1 VPIAADGDVGIGPV
15 LADMT
20 HQAPDVAGT
29 FGTRRRL
36 ASAQQHRHRPPARG
50 IVHMDRQEAAL
61 TVMSVPERELLIAVH
76 DITRVIDIQRHR
88 RRWGRIAGTVNADH
102 RDHHPGQFTRGRC
115 ILPAAHRRLAGQPRA
130 RSRQLA
136 QRQAEARIVAQG
148 IEIIGVLIAT
158 RDREHTGTQNVIEA
172 MDHPR
177 RVTRIGDARSKLP
190 ADPHRALGLRQ
201 QQNAAVRGQPATV
214 ERGCDLLAANRWKR
228 KSRCAIIAP
237 GGCGPWHKLPR

>member
-1 VPIAADGDVGIGPV
+1 VVGAFSSGSSSVGWPRPV
-15 LADMT
+15 
-20 HQAPDVAGT
+20 GS
-29 FGTRRRL
+29 
-36 ASAQQHRHRPPARG
+36 AS
-50 IVHMDRQEAAL
+50 
-61 TVMSVPERELLIAVH
+61 
-76 DITRVIDIQRHR
+76 
-88 RRWGRIAGTVNADH
+88 
-102 RDHHPGQFTRGRC
+102 
-115 ILPAAHRRLAGQPRA
+115 
-130 RSRQLA
+130 

-148 IEIIGVLIAT
+148 IEIIGVLIAA

-190 ADPHRALGLRQ
+190 ADPHRALRQ

-237 GGCGPWHKLPR
+237 AGVVRGINCLAEGLVWTPIFLLQSNRLRHSRQPSPRRGE